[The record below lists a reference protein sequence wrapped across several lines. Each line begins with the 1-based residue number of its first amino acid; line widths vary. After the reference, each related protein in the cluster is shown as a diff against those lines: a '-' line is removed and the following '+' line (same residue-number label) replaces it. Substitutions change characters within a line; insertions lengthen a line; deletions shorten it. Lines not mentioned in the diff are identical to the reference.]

1 MLHYKIINVKDRI
14 NFKCLRDNAK
24 FLSDYVKHFI
34 KKFEFFNKEIVNILK
49 LLNILKCNYNAK

>member
-1 MLHYKIINVKDRI
+1 MINVKDRI